1 MLNIISLIFGM
12 GAWGMAVIAI
22 AKPAYYNKSVILS
35 FALCTFSLIF
45 EFFQISRRV
54 NLGDYAAI
62 EDTIRAVIIASIVLM
77 VLTIILNIVA
87 LVKSKKKVQEA
98 CYEQN

>member
-12 GAWGMAVIAI
+12 CAWGVAVVAI
-22 AKPAYYNKSVILS
+22 LKPTVSHKSTILS
-35 FALCTFSLIF
+35 FALCAFSLVTELF
-45 EFFQISRRV
+45 EISRWV

-62 EDTIRAVIIASIVLM
+62 EDTIRAVIIASIVLV

-87 LVKSKKKVQEA
+87 LVKSKKNV
-98 CYEQN
+98 